1 MTFDKHSLASGAM
14 LAAAILL
21 LVFAAAC
28 GGGSSSS
35 SNSSSNSGNSSSS
48 SSAPSAACG
57 SSTSNCAVLTV
68 NAGPTGV
75 YVNGAFV
82 DVTVCGTSCTTVS
95 SVLVDTG
102 SVGLRVL
109 KSAVSGIGLTQ
120 STATGGGALV
130 ECYPFVASYMW
141 GPVATAKVEIAGET
155 ASSTPIMLVD
165 DSTTP
170 AFAVPSACS
179 NYGGTSL
186 TATNTQA
193 SLGANG
199 ILGIGNTQQ
208 DCGGSCALS
217 VSQQTDSS
225 GFYGLYYACSSS
237 SSCTGTAVSTAAQVP
252 NPVSRFTADNNG
264 TVISLPSISSS
275 GAVSLAGALYFGIGT
290 QSNNAMPSAATVL
303 ALDPTYEQFITT
315 SYKSTTNTQSYIDSG
330 SNGYFFDDST
340 IPACSS
346 NSVAGSDWFC
356 PSSTLTL
363 SATNSGSTGSSGSNT
378 ASFSIANTDTLF
390 NNNGGADYVFN
401 DLGGPGSTGTFDWG
415 LPFFFGRAVYN
426 GIELKQATNSAG
438 TAFVGPFV
446 AY

>member
-1 MTFDKHSLASGAM
+1 
-14 LAAAILL
+14 
-21 LVFAAAC
+21 
-28 GGGSSSS
+28 
-35 SNSSSNSGNSSSS
+35 
-48 SSAPSAACG
+48 
-57 SSTSNCAVLTV
+57 V
-68 NAGPTGV
+68 NTGPTGG

-95 SVLVDTG
+95 GVLVDTG

-120 STATGGGALV
+120 STATGGGTLV
-130 ECYPFVASYMW
+130 ECYPFVASYIW

-155 ASSTPIMLVD
+155 ATSTPIMLVD

-179 NYGGTSL
+179 SYGGTPL

-217 VSQQTDSS
+217 VSQQSDGS
-225 GFYGLYYACSSS
+225 GFLGLYYACSSS

-252 NPVSRFTADNNG
+252 NPVSQFTADNNG

-275 GAVSLAGALYFGIGT
+275 GVVSLTGALYFGIGT

-303 ALDPTYEQFITT
+303 VLDPTYEQFITT
-315 SYKSTTNTQSYIDSG
+315 SYKSTTNAQSYIDSG
-330 SNGYFFDDST
+330 SNGYFFIDAT
-340 IPACSS
+340 IPVCGN

-378 ASFSIANTDTLF
+378 ASFSVANTDTLF

-426 GIELKQATNSAG
+426 GIESKQVINSAG
-438 TAFVGPFV
+438 ATFVGPFV